1 VAQPFIAL
9 VCFRDGQQ
17 TLGESSLFKKI
28 LVMKELHANL
38 TRTTTRLAS
47 VIAGLIAFSLPLAFF
62 TMALQSNLA
71 AMNEEAKYN
80 AANVSRLISANPQ
93 SWQLDEPRLHDLIK
107 DITETD
113 LPESRRIVD
122 NTDRV
127 IIQSFESTESPGS
140 LASAEAAEA
149 LNPLNPLAIMRTA
162 DLIYSDDV
170 VGQFQVIRN
179 VRPLLLETALVS
191 LLGLFMG
198 AMVLLV
204 LRIYPLR
211 ALKAT
216 LATLANEKERAEF
229 TLHAIGDAVV
239 TIDGE
244 GTVQSFNPAAEKIF
258 GYAAAEVIG
267 HNMKM
272 LIPEAYRKK
281 FDNFLRRFPNTG
293 EAYLIGI
300 EREVRARRSDSE
312 LVPVDLRISEF
323 YLDGRRQLIG
333 SMRDT
338 TERKRARKEILQLN
352 ANLEARVEERTAQLR
367 CANEQLRIASEQLRL
382 LAAHQE
388 SVREAERTRIAH
400 ELHDELGGLLTAAK
414 FDLGRL
420 GPTPGGIAP
429 ERIDKLRDSLDA
441 AIGSTRAIIAD
452 LRPPVIDQLGLW
464 GAIEWYAAEL
474 ANRRGLRCR
483 VVVAPEL
490 EEVNPSHDVSIS
502 LFRIVQEALS
512 NIVKHAEASAIIVTV
527 RCLATGLVEVEVTD
541 DGKGLCS
548 EDLAKAGHWGV
559 MGMRERVHSHSGE
572 LTLESFPGSGT
583 TLRATLRID

>member
-1 VAQPFIAL
+1 
-9 VCFRDGQQ
+9 
-17 TLGESSLFKKI
+17 
-28 LVMKELHANL
+28 MKEPNANL

-47 VIAGLIAFSLPLAFF
+47 VIAGLIAFPLPLAFF
-62 TMALQSNLA
+62 SIVLQSNLA
-71 AMNEEAKYN
+71 AMNEEAKYS
-80 AANVSRLISANPQ
+80 AANVSRLINANPE
-93 SWQLDEPRLHDLIK
+93 SWQLDALRLQELVKDLT
-107 DITETD
+107 DTD
-113 LPESRRIVD
+113 LPESRLIVD
-122 NTDRV
+122 GNGRLIV
-127 IIQSFESTESPGS
+127 QSFDSNEPSPTEESRAS
-140 LASAEAAEA
+140 LHPHS
-149 LNPLNPLAIMRTA
+149 PLAIMRTA
-162 DLIYSDDV
+162 DLTYSDDV

-179 VRPLLLETALVS
+179 VRPLLLKTALVS

-281 FDNFLRRFPNTG
+281 FDNFLRRFPKTG

-300 EREVRARRSDSE
+300 EREVRARRSDGE
-312 LVPVDLRISEF
+312 LVPVELRISEF

-333 SMRDT
+333 SLRDI

-352 ANLEARVEERTAQLR
+352 ASLEARVEERTAQLR

-400 ELHDELGGLLTAAK
+400 ELHDELGGLLTAARL
-414 FDLGRL
+414 DLGRL
-420 GPTPGGIAP
+420 GQMSGGIAP
-429 ERIDKLRDSLDA
+429 ERIDKLRDSLDD

-464 GAIEWYAAEL
+464 GAIEWYAREL
-474 ANRRGLRCR
+474 VTRSGLRCQ
-483 VVVAPEL
+483 VLIAPEL
-490 EEVNPSHDVSIS
+490 ENVNPPHDVSIS
-502 LFRIVQEALS
+502 LFRIVQEAL
-512 NIVKHAEASAIIVTV
+512 NNVTKHAEATSIIVNV
-527 RCLATGLVEVEVTD
+527 RRLPTGLVEVETID
-541 DGKGLCS
+541 DGKGLS
-548 EDLAKAGHWGV
+548 GEDLAKVGPWGV
-559 MGMRERVHSHSGE
+559 IGMRERVHSHGGE
-572 LTLESFPGSGT
+572 LTLESSPGGGP
-583 TLRATLRID
+583 TLRATLRIE